1 MQTDAVTRKTPP
13 GASRLRRW
21 ALALASA
28 GALLA
33 GALPAGAQ
41 SHHGGGHGGSG
52 GPPAAPHGGG
62 WGRGGGPPGPAWGRG
77 GPPPGWRG
85 PGGPSRG
92 GPPPGWG
99 RGPPIGGPWGPGPLP
114 PRYGPGLGY
123 YPSRAAPAPIA
134 RSWRR
139 GGYLPPI
146 DQSLVVGD
154 YGRYHLRRPPFGYHW
169 VQVGNQFML
178 VSSSTGLI
186 FDVAPAF

>member
-1 MQTDAVTRKTPP
+1 VQTDAVTRKTPP

-21 ALALASA
+21 TLALASA

-41 SHHGGGHGGSG
+41 SHHDGGHGG
-52 GPPAAPHGGG
+52 GPAAAPHGGG
-62 WGRGGGPPGPAWGRG
+62 WGRGGGPPPGWGRG
-77 GPPPGWRG
+77 PS
-85 PGGPSRG
+85 GPSRG

-99 RGPPIGGPWGPGPLP
+99 RGPPVGGPWGPSRLP
-114 PRYGPGLGY
+114 PGYGPPGFGPPGGGY
-123 YPSRAAPAPIA
+123 YPPRAAPAPIA

>member
-1 MQTDAVTRKTPP
+1 MAAVRPP
-13 GASRLRRW
+13 RRT
-21 ALALASA
+21 AAA
-28 GALLA
+28 GAAAADRQAPGGVAAADRRQA
-33 GALPAGAQ
+33 GDAARADRPAADHLPAGA
-41 SHHGGGHGGSG
+41 G
-52 GPPAAPHGGG
+52 GPPV
-62 WGRGGGPPGPAWGRG
+62 
-77 GPPPGWRG
+77 
-85 PGGPSRG
+85 
-92 GPPPGWG
+92 
-99 RGPPIGGPWGPGPLP
+99 GGPWGPSRLP
-114 PRYGPGLGY
+114 PGYGPPGFGPPGGGY
-123 YPSRAAPAPIA
+123 YPPRAAPAPIA

>member
-1 MQTDAVTRKTPP
+1 MAAAVGRPLRRTAAAGAAAADRLAPP
-13 GASRLRRW
+13 GA
-21 ALALASA
+21 
-28 GALLA
+28 
-33 GALPAGAQ
+33 
-41 SHHGGGHGGSG
+41 
-52 GPPAAPHGGG
+52 AAE
-62 WGRGGGPPGPAWGRG
+62 
-77 GPPPGWRG
+77 PPPGWGRG

-99 RGPPIGGPWGPGPLP
+99 GGPPVGGPWGPGRLP
-114 PRYGPGLGY
+114 PGYGPPGYGPPGGGY
-123 YPSRAAPAPIA
+123 YPPRAATAPIA

-178 VSSSTGLI
+178 VSSP
-186 FDVAPAF
+186 PA